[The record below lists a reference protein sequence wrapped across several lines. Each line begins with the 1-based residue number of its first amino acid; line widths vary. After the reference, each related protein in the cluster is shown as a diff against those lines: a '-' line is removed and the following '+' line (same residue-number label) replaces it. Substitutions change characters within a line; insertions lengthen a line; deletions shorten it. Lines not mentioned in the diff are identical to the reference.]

1 MKKKVIEAHVFKYIY
16 YKEGDR
22 EVVVE
27 YDAHETTMHAT
38 HREDINSILEYGYGV
53 DDDRLPSPENKSN
66 SRSDTDQAVYK

>member
-1 MKKKVIEAHVFKYIY
+1 MFKYIY

-53 DDDRLPSPENKSN
+53 DDDRLPSPENK
-66 SRSDTDQAVYK
+66 